1 MVLIFKV
8 IYKYTLLN
16 IQITNY
22 IAALKMGWFGNTT
35 MFYGMLEL
43 FKVYLHNV

>member
-1 MVLIFKV
+1 MFLIFKV

-22 IAALKMGWFGNTT
+22 IAALKMGWFGKL
-35 MFYGMLEL
+35 Y
-43 FKVYLHNV
+43 HNVLWNVRIVESSST